1 MVTRLFESRSFK
13 FLKSMEKIYL
23 SLDRY
28 NELKQELAALKK
40 SGREEMAQK
49 LKNAKEFGDLSENF
63 EYQEA
68 KEEQSWLE
76 RKIFQLE
83 ETLRGAVI
91 IKGGGKEKVGI
102 GSTVHLKIKKDG
114 KILVFK
120 IVGFSETHPSKGLIS
135 NASPLGR
142 ALLGKKIGD
151 FVSLKMAKGEVVYEI
166 LAIE

>member
-102 GSTVHLKIKKDG
+102 GSI
-114 KILVFK
+114 
-120 IVGFSETHPSKGLIS
+120 SLIFM
-135 NASPLGR
+135 PL
-142 ALLGKKIGD
+142 
-151 FVSLKMAKGEVVYEI
+151 SLKKTTLPGQLDWSRFFCFIFMGIK
-166 LAIE
+166 